1 MDLGHFAEYGVLGL
15 FVILLVS
22 ALVYLYKKNDGE
34 IRQLNLDKFNLV
46 KDQLNLYYA
55 LAEKTNDSIDRLKIL
70 IESFIAS
77 NGKKQ

>member
-34 IRQLNLDKFNLV
+34 IKQLNLDKFNLV